1 MILVFQ
7 QKKECWESMLM
18 MPMQY
23 LKISNGLNRQL
34 QYAND
39 LENMKTTLHQR
50 TEEGQCPKVLHSE
63 SRQQYSEMQPIWLV
77 KDILLFAGLVA
88 VLVRL

>member
-1 MILVFQ
+1 
-7 QKKECWESMLM
+7 MLM

-23 LKISNGLNRQL
+23 LKMSNELNHQL

-39 LENMKTTLHQR
+39 PENMKTTLHQR
-50 TEEGQCPKVLHSE
+50 TEEGQCQRLLHNE
-63 SRQQYSEMQPIWLV
+63 CRQQYSYMQPLWLV

-88 VLVRL
+88 ALVRL